1 MPSSPFVSAVLLAAG
16 QSTRMGAGPRKPF
29 LRVEGDTI
37 LAWALKSLA
46 QAPCI
51 REVIVVAPPDQVDE
65 AREEASRAAASAG
78 QSEGWVSAVVAGGL
92 ERTDSVR
99 AGAQVVH
106 DTAQVILV
114 HDAARPLVQPAR
126 IERVAERAAEHGAAL
141 LAVRVSDTIKTSEDG
156 AHVSGT
162 LERSG
167 LWAAQTPQAFDARR
181 FRKVLGQARQDGAT
195 ATDDAALFERYD
207 GSVALVEGDRDNIKI
222 TTDEDLVH
230 AAAILRD
237 RAEREAERNGA
248 QG

>member
-29 LRVEGDTI
+29 LQVEGDTI

-46 QAPCI
+46 QAACVQ
-51 REVIVVAPPDQVDE
+51 EVIVVAPPDQVDE
-65 AREEASRAAASAG
+65 AREEALRAAASAG
-78 QSEGWVSAVVAGGL
+78 QPEGWVSAVVAGGT

-99 AGAQVVH
+99 AGTQAANES
-106 DTAQVILV
+106 AQVILV

-126 IERVAERAAEHGAAL
+126 IELVAERAAEHGAAL
-141 LAVRVSDTIKTSEDG
+141 LAVRVSDTIKTSADG
-156 AHVSGT
+156 AQVSGT

-167 LWAAQTPQAFDARR
+167 LWAAQTPQAFAAQR
-181 FRKVLGQARQDGAT
+181 FRRVLDQASQDSTT

-237 RAEREAERNGA
+237 RADREAKREGE